1 MEQFCTYLYRF
12 VITAAHCKK
21 ADRVSPKVVR
31 LGDLNLKLKDQGL
44 PETDIPISR
53 FISHEKYDKRS
64 SHNDIALVELD
75 RSLSQQFQKFLR
87 PACLATSNKYLKPK
101 AIASGW

>member
-1 MEQFCTYLYRF
+1 MRTNLYRF
-12 VITAAHCKK
+12 CLTAAHCKK
-21 ADRVSPKVVR
+21 ADRVSPTVVR

-87 PACLATSNKYLKPK
+87 PACLATSNSNLKLK